1 VKFNLFEIEFT
12 RI

>member
-1 VKFNLFEIEFT
+1 VKINLFEIEFT